1 MTIFL
6 KNTTYIDSETLSFK
20 KGIIKV
26 EDGLDG
32 KISFVDK
39 IADEKSADRIID
51 CTGKLVTKSFGCA
64 HHHAY
69 SALAR
74 GMNPPREN
82 PENFYEVLNYIWWN
96 LDKSLDPEI
105 IRASALSTAIFCAKN
120 GVTFVIDHHAS
131 PYSIDNSLSIIAESF
146 EKIGISHLLCYEISD
161 RDGFDIAERGLQ
173 ETEEYLKKNQGLVGL
188 HAGFTVGEKTMRK
201 AALLAEKYETGIH
214 IHTAEDALDQ
224 EISEKDY
231 GKRLIERFLDY
242 GFLENSKT
250 ILAHCLHLD
259 ENERN
264 ILATSKCWIAENV
277 ESNMNNNVGFFSGK
291 NLSRVMLGTD
301 GMHSDMLRSA
311 KSAFLVGNVFE
322 SLTISD
328 TYSRFRNIHKYLSVS
343 KFSGDSENNLVIL
356 DYNSPTEV
364 NENNFL
370 AHFLYGIDSSHVE
383 SVISN
388 GRLIVEKRT
397 LLTADESEILLFSRE
412 MGRKLWDIMSRRQ

>member
-1 MTIFL
+1 
-6 KNTTYIDSETLSFK
+6 
-20 KGIIKV
+20 
-26 EDGLDG
+26 
-32 KISFVDK
+32 
-39 IADEKSADRIID
+39 
-51 CTGKLVTKSFGCA
+51 
-64 HHHAY
+64 
-69 SALAR
+69 
-74 GMNPPREN
+74 
-82 PENFYEVLNYIWWN
+82 
-96 LDKSLDPEI
+96 
-105 IRASALSTAIFCAKN
+105 
-120 GVTFVIDHHAS
+120 
-131 PYSIDNSLSIIAESF
+131 
-146 EKIGISHLLCYEISD
+146 
-161 RDGFDIAERGLQ
+161 
-173 ETEEYLKKNQGLVGL
+173 
-188 HAGFTVGEKTMRK
+188 
-201 AALLAEKYETGIH
+201 
-214 IHTAEDALDQ
+214 
-224 EISEKDY
+224 
-231 GKRLIERFLDY
+231 
-242 GFLENSKT
+242 
-250 ILAHCLHLD
+250 
-259 ENERN
+259 
-264 ILATSKCWIAENV
+264 
-277 ESNMNNNVGFFSGK
+277 MNNNVGFFSGK